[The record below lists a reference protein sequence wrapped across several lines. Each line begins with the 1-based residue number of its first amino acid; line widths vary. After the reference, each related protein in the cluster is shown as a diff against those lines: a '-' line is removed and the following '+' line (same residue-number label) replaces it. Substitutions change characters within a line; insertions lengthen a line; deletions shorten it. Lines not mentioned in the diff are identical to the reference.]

1 MSIRMDRKIKIH
13 SRTVLS
19 RLLVRL
25 TTLNTRIRVM
35 SKFFNPYGST
45 SSINA
50 LLNTVETMP
59 MTVRITEQRIA

>member
-1 MSIRMDRKIKIH
+1 MSTLMDRKIKIH

-25 TTLNTRIRVM
+25 TTLNTMIKET

-45 SSINA
+45 SSISA

-59 MTVRITEQRIA
+59 ITVRITELRIA

>member
-25 TTLNTRIRVM
+25 TTLNTRIRVT